1 MGKPIIT
8 TNVEGC
14 KDVVDDGVN
23 GYLCKVRDYNDLAKK
38 MNNLLALDS
47 KDFER
52 MGLQSRK
59 KMELEFDEKIVIA
72 KYINLVNNTVHH

>member
-1 MGKPIIT
+1 
-8 TNVEGC
+8 
-14 KDVVDDGVN
+14 
-23 GYLCKVRDYNDLAKK
+23 VRDYNDLAKK